1 MNISNIS
8 EAVRLGTAYQY
19 KIQALLYLEEAIK
32 EVGEEDYR
40 KHLEMEIR
48 RIQDEIEDLEIQ
60 IREL

>member
-1 MNISNIS
+1 MNVGNIS

-19 KIQALLYLEEAIK
+19 KLQALLYLEEAVK
-32 EVGEEDYR
+32 EVEEEEYR

-48 RIQDEIEDLEIQ
+48 RLQDEIEDLEIH

>member
-1 MNISNIS
+1 MNVGNIS

-19 KIQALLYLEEAIK
+19 KLQALLYLEEAIK

-40 KHLEMEIR
+40 KHLKMEIR
-48 RIQDEIEDLEIQ
+48 RLQDEIEDLEIQ